1 MVIKQRAIADVDKE
15 VRRHAILDAA
25 LALFVQQP
33 DRMASVSEVADAAGL
48 AKGTVY
54 LYFAG
59 KEEMLLAVHERQTEH
74 FFERFAALM
83 EGVEPVDFDTIF
95 ELTRNHLLRQPGYL
109 ALTSWVFAKMDRE
122 MPLETAVAFKQRI
135 GETLADA
142 GGALERHYP
151 TLGPGDGARLLQY
164 SLATFVGL
172 YQLIHPNQRFAD
184 ALGRGAHA
192 ALLRD
197 YEHEVE
203 RALRALWAG
212 TILPPG
218 KTAAKAARR

>member
-1 MVIKQRAIADVDKE
+1 MVIKQRAIGDEDKE

-25 LALFVQQP
+25 ERLFVQQP

-54 LYFAG
+54 LYFPS
-59 KEEMLLAVHERQTEH
+59 KEEMLLAVHERQTAH
-74 FFERFAALM
+74 FFERFMALM
-83 EGVEPVDFDTIF
+83 DEGPVDFDSILD
-95 ELTRNHLLRQPGYL
+95 LTRTRLLRLPGYL

-122 MPLETAVAFKQRI
+122 MPLEAALAFKQRV
-135 GETLADA
+135 GEILAHA
-142 GGALERHYP
+142 GAALERHFES
-151 TLGPGDGARLLQY
+151 LGPGDGARLLQY

-172 YQLIHPNQRFAD
+172 YQLVHPNQRFGD

-203 RALRALWAG
+203 RALRALWTG
-212 TILPPG
+212 TILPP
-218 KTAAKAARR
+218 ARPATKRGAR